1 MKLYIAEKPSLG
13 RAIAD
18 VLPKPHKK
26 QQGYIQVGNG
36 DIVTWCIG
44 HILEQAEPEAYGE
57 HYKKWQLEHLPI
69 IPESWQLKPK
79 YKTKSQLTVIRNW
92 LKKANE
98 VIHAGDPDREG
109 QLLVDE
115 VLNYLKLSKTK
126 TSAVKRLLI
135 SDLNPAAVK
144 KALSQLKSNQ
154 AYMPLSVS
162 ALARSRADW
171 LYGINLTRALTIQ
184 GGKAGYQGV
193 LSVGRVQTPVLGLV
207 VNRDREIANF
217 VSKPFYEVEAELS
230 LNQSTPNQNTDSQ
243 ATSAPNIMA
252 KWQPSEA
259 CQPYQDE
266 DGRVVVKALAE
277 NVVSRIHQQP
287 AKVTELTKQD
297 KQQNAPLPYNLS
309 ALQIDA
315 AKRYAMNAK
324 LVLDVCQALY
334 EKHKLITYPRSDCRY
349 LPTEHFSQAPQI
361 LAMLKDSQLPLAKQL
376 SDADPKRKSRAWQDS
391 KVGAHHAI
399 IPTTKSPAKLN
410 LNNFEKNV
418 YQLICRQYAAQFFP
432 AYCYQQI
439 KASFSIA
446 GGLFT
451 ASTNIVSQLGWK
463 SLFTPSPNS
472 KGGSTKAEQ
481 AKSNSNKADDG
492 EQQNN
497 NPALAN
503 LTQGQTL
510 FCQQGHLREKQT
522 EPPKHFTDASLLAA
536 MTGIARFVTDKSLKA
551 ILKETDGLGTE
562 ATRAG
567 IIDLLFK
574 RGFLQRQGKQI
585 HATDAGKGLI
595 DALPNDCT
603 QPDMTARWE
612 LSLNQIAD
620 KACSY
625 GQFMQPIEGSL
636 HGLINLL
643 SQHLPSSLQGL
654 KSPQKPAYKK
664 RRKTSHRK
672 RKSTV

>member
-1 MKLYIAEKPSLG
+1 MKLYIAEKPSLA

-18 VLPKPHKK
+18 VLPKPQKK

-92 LKKANE
+92 LKKADE
-98 VIHAGDPDREG
+98 VVHAGDPDREG

-126 TSAVKRLLI
+126 TAQVKRLLI

-154 AYMPLSVS
+154 AFMPLSVS

-217 VSKPFYEVEAELS
+217 VSKPFYEVEAELTPD
-230 LNQSTPNQNTDSQ
+230 STAISPC
-243 ATSAPNIMA
+243 IMT

-277 NVVSRIHQQP
+277 NVVARITGQE
-287 AKVTELTKQD
+287 ALVSELKKQD

-349 LPTEHFSQAPQI
+349 LPTEHFSDAPQI
-361 LAMLKDSQLPLAKQL
+361 LSMLKDSQLPLAKQL
-376 SDADPKRKSRAWQDS
+376 GDADPKRKSRAWQDS

-399 IPTTKSPAKLN
+399 IPTTKSPTKLN
-410 LNNFEKNV
+410 LNNFEKNI

-432 AYCYQQI
+432 TYCYQQL
-439 KASFSIA
+439 KASFLIA
-446 GGLFT
+446 GGLFQSSAT
-451 ASTNIVSQLGWK
+451 IVSQLGWK
-463 SLFTPSPNS
+463 SLFGGEKNTNS
-472 KGGSTKAEQ
+472 E
-481 AKSNSNKADDG
+481 DG
-492 EQQNN
+492 QQSAS
-497 NPALAN
+497 PALAQLLSQ

-510 FCQQGHLREKQT
+510 YCQQGHLREKQT

-574 RGFLQRQGKQI
+574 RGFLARQGKQI
-585 HATDAGKGLI
+585 HATDTGKGLI
-595 DALPNDCT
+595 DALPIDCT

-612 LSLNQIAD
+612 SSLNQIAD

-636 HGLINLL
+636 HNLINLL
-643 SQHLPSSLQGL
+643 SQQLPSSLQGL

-664 RRKTSHRK
+664 RRKTSPTK
-672 RKSTV
+672 RKSSTTKK

>member
-1 MKLYIAEKPSLG
+1 MKLYIAEKPSLA

-57 HYKKWQLEHLPI
+57 QYKKWQLEHLPI
-69 IPESWQLKPK
+69 IPENWQLKPK

-92 LKKANE
+92 LKKADE
-98 VIHAGDPDREG
+98 VVHAGDPDREG

-115 VLNYLKLSKTK
+115 VLNYLKLTKTK
-126 TSAVKRLLI
+126 TAAVKRLLI

-144 KALSQLKSNQ
+144 KALNQLTSNQ
-154 AYMPLSVS
+154 AFMPLSIS

-217 VSKPFYEVEAELS
+217 VSKPFFEVEAELT
-230 LNQSTPNQNTDSQ
+230 LNSESTNAQVLT
-243 ATSAPNIMA
+243 PNIMA

-287 AKVTELTKQD
+287 AKVTELKKQD
-297 KQQNAPLPYNLS
+297 KQQSAPLPYNLS

-376 SDADPKRKSRAWQDS
+376 DDADAKRKSRAWQDS

-410 LNNFEKNV
+410 LNNFEKNI

-439 KASFSIA
+439 KASFLIA

-463 SLFTPSPNS
+463 SLFTPAKNS
-472 KGGSTKAEQ
+472 DAN
-481 AKSNSNKADDG
+481 SNSATDN

-503 LTQGQTL
+503 LSQGQTL

-536 MTGIARFVTDKSLKA
+536 MTGIGRFVTDKSLKA

-574 RGFLQRQGKQI
+574 RGFLTRQGKQI
-585 HATDAGKGLI
+585 HATDTGKGLI
-595 DALPNDCT
+595 DALPSDCT

-612 LSLNQIAD
+612 LSLNQIAE

-636 HGLINLL
+636 HNLIHLL
-643 SQHLPSSLQGL
+643 SQQLPSSLQGL

-664 RRKTSHRK
+664 RRKTSPRK
-672 RKSTV
+672 RKSTA